1 MVLGL
6 LRIAGAMLHMVTIG
20 SVAKAAPGSFGDAS
34 AANVFTAEDDELLR
48 AVSAVTVEPDSTVQ
62 LQVYLLDKKAQG
74 PTDGQ
79 LVTSQTEAVSL
90 SGYHTIELDDPIE
103 LSAGQRFSVVETIEG
118 SRGSYLPLEIA
129 GHDPSDPDEEAAG
142 FVLKKQQTAVANAG
156 ESFYSTDGGTT
167 WTDVT
172 VLTADDL
179 QGRVSLSIFGGQPD
193 VLGVGNAMIKAF
205 TVNSEASDTPVSPGG
220 SSGSASDDNT
230 VHSSSADGGKNSV
243 DSKNVKSSMQVDKTS
258 KLAVTG
264 DLPFVVP
271 ASLAFVA
278 IATGGMVLAVR
289 LGKRKGFSSS

>member
-1 MVLGL
+1 M
-6 LRIAGAMLHMVTIG
+6 
-20 SVAKAAPGSFGDAS
+20 
-34 AANVFTAEDDELLR
+34 
-48 AVSAVTVEPDSTVQ
+48 
-62 LQVYLLDKKAQG
+62 
-74 PTDGQ
+74 
-79 LVTSQTEAVSL
+79 
-90 SGYHTIELDDPIE
+90 
-103 LSAGQRFSVVETIEG
+103 
-118 SRGSYLPLEIA
+118 
-129 GHDPSDPDEEAAG
+129 
-142 FVLKKQQTAVANAG
+142 ANAG

-193 VLGVGNAMIKAF
+193 VLGVGNAMIKAS

-258 KLAVTG
+258 KLAATG

-278 IATGGMVLAVR
+278 IAIGGMVLAVR
-289 LGKRKGFSSS
+289 LGKRKGIF